1 MDYLQHFYKWIVC
14 HLADI
19 FKWSLSILTSIIA
32 ILEPTLPFILISF
45 VFIIGDCITS
55 LRLARRVKKMTGK
68 ATAKFQ
74 SSKFSKVLI
83 TSLTALALITLAFLV
98 EKYIL
103 LMYKDIYL
111 ANYVAF
117 LICFKELWSM
127 LENES
132 SCSKSKW
139 AKVLQKVMI
148 DKAERHFDIDLSELE
163 TKETIIPKGE

>member
-1 MDYLQHFYKWIVC
+1 MYYLQLTYKWIIT
-14 HLADI
+14 HLAEL
-19 FKWSLSILTSIIA
+19 FKWSLASLASFIA

-55 LRLARRVKKMTGK
+55 YRLARRVKKKTGK
-68 ATAKFQ
+68 ASGKFQ
-74 SSKFSKVLI
+74 SNKFGKVLI
-83 TSLTALALITLAFLV
+83 TSLIALALICLAFLV

-103 LMYKDIYL
+103 VMYKDIYL

-117 LICFKELWSM
+117 LVCFKELWSM

-132 SCSKSKW
+132 SCSNSKW

-148 DKAERHFDIDLSELE
+148 DKAERHFDIDLSGLE
-163 TKETIIPKGE
+163 EKQEP